1 MIIRFK
7 LNEIECEIN
16 GIREDITILQA
27 CTANGIEIPRFCYHE
42 KLTIAGNCRM
52 CLVYVTNEEK
62 LLAACGIP
70 LDENFDDESIETEI
84 DEILKAREGVM
95 EFLLINHPLDCPIC
109 DQGGECDLQEQTIA
123 YGLDTGRFY
132 IKKRAVE
139 VKTFGTIDKGNF
151 REEKRRKKE
160 DAKVLRRKQEIERDE
175 LERASGTPKLEGG
188 ANRNI
193 GGLDWITRISKIIIF
208 FGYREYNAIL
218 KRIAEKKDVIGEFG
232 YLRIM
237 KRYTIEEKKQYFVD
251 LISEYGRKDSL
262 WLNVEIKQMKL
273 PQLLHLTM
281 SEIQVLVESN
291 WKSIKQGLLLAREAR
306 YQKLDELLQEVILQ
320 DAIRKDDGKTFVI
333 CLGLFFLA
341 GGGMYLWTYGWKET
355 VRQVASLLLGYD
367 VQPPPPQSPTPPGS
381 PGFSD
386 DWGSLP
392 GSPPGFS
399 GAVIPREMV
408 TPPPD
413 APTYLPDM
421 TYAQWEL
428 EHAEQLENLH
438 QLVSVVPVTIK
449 TPKPMTEGNTGVL
462 LKEKLLD
469 GTSRE
474 IVEVMAKGSGQL
486 VESPTTDLIAMVE
499 FFYQFPPL

>member
-1 MIIRFK
+1 MKNIF
-7 LNEIECEIN
+7 E
-16 GIREDITILQA
+16 
-27 CTANGIEIPRFCYHE
+27 
-42 KLTIAGNCRM
+42 
-52 CLVYVTNEEK
+52 
-62 LLAACGIP
+62 
-70 LDENFDDESIETEI
+70 
-84 DEILKAREGVM
+84 
-95 EFLLINHPLDCPIC
+95 
-109 DQGGECDLQEQTIA
+109 
-123 YGLDTGRFY
+123 Y
-132 IKKRAVE
+132 I
-139 VKTFGTIDKGNF
+139 
-151 REEKRRKKE
+151 EEKRRKKE

-208 FGYREYNAIL
+208 VIAVESILNAIIIIIIMIIIIIKMEVIRKGLQFFIIGHGIMALQFGYREYNAIL